1 MKSSSLDDIPQDRPA
16 VSVELCGG
24 VEDVELVHFTVQA
37 DAPQLQ
43 LHRELEE
50 PADGTH

>member
-1 MKSSSLDDIPQDRPA
+1 MKSPSLDDIPEDRPA
-16 VSVELCGG
+16 VTVELGG
-24 VEDVELVHFTVQA
+24 CVEDVELVHGTVQA